1 MYFKW
6 VTESKLWIIF
16 KLYQKTLECKG
27 TNTGNIL
34 NSVSVSL
41 SCSFVWVCRSCNFA
55 AHNAAKL
62 ALNSALPLC
71 FNKENLPKV
80 ILSTCVV
87 DFHVVVSSFSYE
99 WQWSLAKKK
108 KNKQTQGREK
118 NADNN
123 KRKKHREREE
133 KMQKQQ
139 SANMQREKGW
149 ARLRRRIRRN
159 LGAISRSKVE
169 ASTMA
174 EPVSTRLTL
183 C

>member
-41 SCSFVWVCRSCNFA
+41 SCSFVWVRRSCNFA

-80 ILSTCVV
+80 ILSTRVV
-87 DFHVVVSSFSYE
+87 DSHVVVSSFLYE

-108 KNKQTQGREK
+108 KKNKHRGERKMQTTINEK
-118 NADNN
+118 NTEKE
-123 KRKKHREREE
+123 KRKCKNSSRQICRERRGERDWEE
-133 KMQKQQ
+133 
-139 SANMQREKGW
+139 E
-149 ARLRRRIRRN
+149 
-159 LGAISRSKVE
+159 
-169 ASTMA
+169 
-174 EPVSTRLTL
+174 
-183 C
+183 

>member
-16 KLYQKTLECKG
+16 KLYQTTLECKG

-41 SCSFVWVCRSCNFA
+41 SCSFVWVHRSCNFA
-55 AHNAAKL
+55 THNAAKL
-62 ALNSALPLC
+62 ALNSTLLLC

-87 DFHVVVSSFSYE
+87 DSHVVVSSFSYE

-108 KNKQTQGREK
+108 KKQTQGREK

-123 KRKKHREREE
+123 KRKKRREREE
-133 KMQKQQ
+133 KMQK
-139 SANMQREKGW
+139 
-149 ARLRRRIRRN
+149 
-159 LGAISRSKVE
+159 
-169 ASTMA
+169 
-174 EPVSTRLTL
+174 
-183 C
+183 